1 MINETMYGYGA
12 SKSSIREI
20 AAYGAARKAQIGA
33 ENVFDF
39 SLGNPSVPAPAE
51 VAASLKA
58 SAELPPAQVHGYTPA
73 NGLPACREAVAASL
87 SRRFSAEMGERPV
100 ADADDLY
107 ITCGAAASLTI
118 TLHAVTNPGDE
129 VIVIAPYFPE
139 YRVWIETCD
148 CTCVEVMADAS
159 TFQIDA
165 DAVAAAVTER
175 TAAVIIDSPNNP
187 VGSIYSDD
195 NLKELATVLER
206 KSAEYGHPIYL
217 LSDEPYRE
225 LYYEEDEKPAW
236 VPSLYRNT
244 LVAYSWSKSMSLP
257 GERIAYILVPP
268 QVDDWRTVYD
278 AVVGAGRFLG
288 YICAST
294 LFQHT
299 VAECID
305 APVNKE
311 PYAIN
316 RKIFMEGLERIGY
329 TFVKPQ
335 GAFYMW
341 IKALE
346 PDANAFYERAKAHEL
361 LLVPSDGFGM
371 KGWVRAGYCCSKETI
386 EGALTAFQD
395 LWDEYHN

>member
-1 MINETMYGYGA
+1 MINEELRALGA
-12 SKSSIREI
+12 APNKIRETF
-20 AAYGAARKAQIGA
+20 AYGLERKAQIG
-33 ENVFDF
+33 EDRVFDL
-39 SLGNPSVPAPAE
+39 SIGNPSVPSPECVDATIARLVTE
-51 VAASLKA
+51 GKGN
-58 SAELPPAQVHGYTPA
+58 EHGYTPSP
-73 NGLPACREAVAASL
+73 GLIEVRDVIADNL
-87 SRRFSAEMGERPV
+87 NRRFGTDYTGENLYLTSGASSAIAITFKALVCPGEQVITVSPYFMEYKTWTHDAGGELIEVPAR
-100 ADADDLY
+100 ADD
-107 ITCGAAASLTI
+107 
-118 TLHAVTNPGDE
+118 
-129 VIVIAPYFPE
+129 
-139 YRVWIETCD
+139 
-148 CTCVEVMADAS
+148 
-159 TFQIDA
+159 FQIDVPA
-165 DAVAAAVTER
+165 MEAAINEKTAV
-175 TAAVIIDSPNNP
+175 VIINSPNNP

-236 VPSLYRNT
+236 VPSLYKNT

-278 AVVGAGRFLG
+278 AIVGAGRFLG
-288 YICAST
+288 YICTST

-395 LWDEYHN
+395 LWDEYHK